1 MAYDLYV
8 GTSTPATRTFADCK
22 TKADFLLALGIVE
35 GPEMDETEKVL
46 AKRELGKRDQNE
58 RNAIF
63 FSLLSTVVGL
73 GVTTNATTENEM
85 FLLFL
90 PVYCKVLCLIG

>member
-8 GTSTPATRTFADCK
+8 GTSTPAVAPPTRSFADCK

-46 AKRELGKRDQNE
+46 AKHDLGKREKNE

-73 GVTTNATTENEM
+73 GVTTNATIENEM
-85 FLLFL
+85 FLLFAT
-90 PVYCKVLCLIG
+90 GAQQA